1 MKICIVGGG
10 TAGWMSAVSFT
21 TLLKDVAEEVTLI
34 ESSNNKPIGVGESTL
49 YHITRWLESVGI
61 HSDEFITRTNATF
74 KHSIR
79 FTNWL
84 KKDSGSFHY
93 PFGEK
98 PPHSPQM
105 WWAYYENPDQDL
117 YKDYFSVFPT
127 LNDYSTMINPIARVA
142 EAGCINNHLEYA
154 YHFDACKFADFL
166 NERCGDSVKRID
178 ANVVDCELNEDG
190 IKTLKLDNGGEVEA
204 DLYVDCTGFK
214 SQLLGE
220 FLNEPFI
227 SFEHLL
233 PNDRAIAT
241 HLPYR
246 DKEKE
251 LVAYTDNIA
260 YDNGWIWKIP
270 LWDRMGSGYVYSSK
284 YISDED
290 AKVEYINW
298 LEEQGYDTS
307 ECEFKLIPMRVGRH
321 ERGYVKNVVA
331 IGLSSGFIEPLE
343 SSGLFTVHNNLK
355 DLYMILRRGEPS
367 AILKEYYNKSIS
379 MNFDEFADFV
389 AVHWAFTQ
397 RQDTPYWKDIF
408 NKEYDLRG
416 IENYERFGLTAFH
429 QDLMQNGKYTHLD
442 RGFHYI
448 SSSMGVRP
456 YFKPHY
462 DPPHIQEMLH
472 TLAEWDKLIKDRLPS
487 AYEHM
492 NTYYEP
498 LLEVAQEND
507 KTESVDV

>member
-1 MKICIVGGG
+1 
-10 TAGWMSAVSFT
+10 
-21 TLLKDVAEEVTLI
+21 
-34 ESSNNKPIGVGESTL
+34 
-49 YHITRWLESVGI
+49 
-61 HSDEFITRTNATF
+61 
-74 KHSIR
+74 
-79 FTNWL
+79 
-84 KKDSGSFHY
+84 
-93 PFGEK
+93 
-98 PPHSPQM
+98 M
-105 WWAYYENPDQDL
+105 WWAYYEDPHDGNPESNVYMKYNLPLPQ
-117 YKDYFSVFPT
+117 Y
-127 LNDYSTMINPIARVA
+127 NDYSVMINPIARVA
-142 EAGCINNHLEYA
+142 EAGCINETLEYA

-178 ANVVDCELNEDG
+178 ANVVDCELNDDG
-190 IKTLKLDNGGEVEA
+190 IKTLKLDTGEEVEA

-241 HLPYR
+241 HVPYR

-270 LWDRMGSGYVYSSK
+270 LWDRIGSGYVYSSK
-284 YISDED
+284 HISDED

-355 DLYMILRRGEPS
+355 DLYMILRRGDPS

-379 MNFDEFADFV
+379 VNFDEFADFV

-397 RQDTPYWKDIF
+397 RQDTPYWRDLF

-416 IENYERFGLTAFH
+416 IENYERFGLTAFQ
-429 QDLMQNGKYTHLD
+429 QDLMQNEKYTHLN

-456 YFKPHY
+456 FFKPNY
-462 DPPHIQEMLH
+462 QSPH
-472 TLAEWDKLIKDRLPS
+472 S
-487 AYEHM
+487 
-492 NTYYEP
+492 
-498 LLEVAQEND
+498 
-507 KTESVDV
+507 